1 VRLDVA
7 SASDASLAIAVAR
20 CQEDALAEIYRRHAG
35 TLLGLARRIL
45 VDQHLSEEV
54 VQEVFLRF
62 WRRPE
67 RFDPDRGSLRA
78 FLLAEIHGRAV
89 DMIRSDTARRRREL
103 VDIANSARTYD
114 LEHEVSDVTTAARVR
129 RAVEKLPAPERRAVE
144 LSYFGGHTYREVAK
158 LLDEPEGTIK
168 GRIRAAMRRLREELG
183 PLHIDGLETLT

>member
-1 VRLDVA
+1 MRVDTS
-7 SASDASLAIAVAR
+7 SASDSSLAIGVAR
-20 CQEDALAEIYRRHAG
+20 CQEDALAEIYKRHAG
-35 TLLGLARRIL
+35 VLLGLARRVL

-62 WRRPE
+62 WHRPE

-78 FLLAEIHGRAV
+78 FLLAEVHGRSV
-89 DMIRSDTARRRREL
+89 DLIRSDTARRKREL
-103 VDIANSARTYD
+103 IDIAHSPSSYD
-114 LEHEVSDVTTAARVR
+114 LENEISDTTTAARVR
-129 RAVEKLPAPERRAVE
+129 TAVEKLPALERRAVE

-183 PLHIDGLETLT
+183 PLRIDRLEPLT